1 MVADNHASL
10 ALFRRRGFRQTAVR
24 TSRLKALLL
33 GETTVVRLEK
43 RRELTVAPRPPAVA
57 PAGHGLLALARSV
70 PRRRGREPVG

>member
-1 MVADNHASL
+1 
-10 ALFRRRGFRQTAVR
+10 
-24 TSRLKALLL
+24 LKALLL